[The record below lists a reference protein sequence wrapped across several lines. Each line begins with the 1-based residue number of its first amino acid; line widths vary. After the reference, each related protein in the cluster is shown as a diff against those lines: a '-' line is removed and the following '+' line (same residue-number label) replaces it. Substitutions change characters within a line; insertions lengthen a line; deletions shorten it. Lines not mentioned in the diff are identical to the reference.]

1 VLIDWFT
8 VCAQIVN
15 FLVLVALL
23 KHFLYG
29 PIIRAMDAREQT
41 MADRLAESERRHA
54 SAEAAERA
62 FQQKNREIAEKSA
75 GMLAMA
81 KQDAESRRAE
91 LIEHARL
98 EVLNLKT
105 GWQDAVKREQEAFVR
120 HLRQM
125 AGSQIYAISRRAL
138 TDLCCADLEDRTVD
152 VFLARLQEITP
163 GDRQKFAE
171 AVETTGAVVTVRSA
185 FPLSPAVQDKLTAAV
200 RARIDPRATVGYE
213 TVPELI
219 MGLELKT
226 RGHKISWS
234 MENYLKI
241 LETRAR
247 SALAQTVQHMG
258 G

>member
-1 VLIDWFT
+1 MLIDWFT

-29 PIIRAMDAREQT
+29 PILRAMDAREQT
-41 MADRLAESERRHA
+41 IARRLAEAEQKAAAAR
-54 SAEAAERA
+54 SAEQSFRE
-62 FQQKNREIAEKSA
+62 KNREIAEKSA

-81 KQDAESRRAE
+81 KQDADARRAE
-91 LIEHARL
+91 LIDQARL
-98 EVLNLKT
+98 EVINLNT

-138 TDLCCADLEDRTVD
+138 TDLCSADLEARTVD
-152 VFLARLQEITP
+152 VFLSRLKEMTT

-171 AVETTGAVVTVRSA
+171 AVETTGAVLTVRSA
-185 FPLSPAVQDKLTAAV
+185 FPLPPAVQDTLTAAV
-200 RARIDPRATVGYE
+200 HDMIDAEAAIRFE
-213 TVPELI
+213 TVPDLI
-219 MGLELKT
+219 MGIELKT
-226 RGHKISWS
+226 RGCKISWS
-234 MENYLKI
+234 MENYLTI

-247 SALAQTVQHMG
+247 SALAQKVQHMG

>member
-1 VLIDWFT
+1 MLIDWFT

-41 MADRLAESERRHA
+41 IAGRLAE
-54 SAEAAERA
+54 AEQKAAAARAAEQS
-62 FQQKNREIAEKSA
+62 FLEKNREIADKTT
-75 GMLAMA
+75 GMLARA
-81 KQDAESRRAE
+81 KQDADARRAE
-91 LIEHARL
+91 LIDHARR
-98 EVLNLKT
+98 EVIRLKA
-105 GWQDAVKREQEAFVR
+105 GWQDAVQREQETFVR

-125 AGSQIYAISRRAL
+125 AGRQVYAISRRAL
-138 TDLCCADLEDRTVD
+138 ADLCSANLEARTVD
-152 VFLARLQEITP
+152 VFLSRLRDLVPEE
-163 GDRQKFAE
+163 RQKFAE
-171 AVETTGAVVTVRSA
+171 AVRATDAVLTVRSA
-185 FPLSPAVQDKLTAAV
+185 FPLSTALQDTLTAAV
-200 RARIDPRATVGYE
+200 HGMIAFGAAVDFE

-219 MGLELKT
+219 MGIELKT

-234 MENYLKI
+234 LENYLTI

-247 SALAQTVQHMG
+247 AALAQTIQPMG